1 MRVKILTKGR
11 EMKKQ
16 IFLLA
21 MICLAFLSFSSCD
34 ALAEKVAMLI
44 LDGGWTTSLTSYG
57 SPQFVGYVK
66 NTGNGTAYNASIE
79 ITCYSD
85 TAKTTIIDTATGFP
99 ANLGDI
105 PPGARAYFEAISFN
119 TNSHEDIK
127 ATDYTIDWL
136 DRD

>member
-1 MRVKILTKGR
+1 
-11 EMKKQ
+11 MKKQ

-34 ALAEKVAMLI
+34 VLAAKVANLI
-44 LDGGWTTSLTSYG
+44 LDGSWQKTYTSYG

-85 TAKTTIIDTATGFP
+85 TGKKTIIDTAKGFP
-99 ANLGDI
+99 ASLGDI
-105 PPGARAYFEAISFN
+105 PPGVRAIFDAVCFDVD
-119 TNSHEDIK
+119 SHDDIK
-127 ATDYTIDWL
+127 ATSYVIDWL
-136 DRD
+136 DKD